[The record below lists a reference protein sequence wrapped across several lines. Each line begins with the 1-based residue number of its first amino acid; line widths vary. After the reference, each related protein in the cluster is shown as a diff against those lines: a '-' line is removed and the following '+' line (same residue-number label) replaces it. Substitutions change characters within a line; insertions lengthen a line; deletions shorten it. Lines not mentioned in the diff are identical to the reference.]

1 MPFLILF
8 IIPALVGMIAF
19 RFSSGITPKEFALQM
34 VAQAVVA
41 GLSVWA
47 IYSANTSDTEVLNG
61 VVVSKRKVRV
71 HCEHSY
77 KCHCHTVCSGTG
89 KKRSCHEKCSICY
102 EHPFDYEWQ
111 VYSSIDRSS
120 EIDRVDR
127 QGLDEPPRWTVARV
141 GEPYSAEHGYTNY
154 LKAAPGS
161 LFRRQGL
168 AEKYEG
174 NLPDF
179 PAQVTDYYRY
189 QPLVL
194 VNGARVDS
202 VGVWNQGLAE
212 MNGRLGSRKQVDIVL
227 VLVRDLPQEYF
238 YALEQVWIGGKQNS
252 VVLVI
257 GVNAALMPQWA
268 TVMSWTTNEMLKV
281 FLRDVVMD
289 IPVLDRE
296 VLFRRLE
303 QSVNDYYQRKP
314 MSDFEYLASSIA
326 PTPTQWGISMV
337 VGLLVCIG
345 LSWVMHRYDVFGD
358 EDFGRF

>member
-1 MPFLILF
+1 MPFLVLF

-19 RFSSGITPKEFALQM
+19 RFSSGITRKEFALQM

-47 IYSANTSDTEVLNG
+47 IYSANTSDTEILNG
-61 VVVSKRKVRV
+61 VVLSKKHVRV
-71 HCEHSY
+71 RCQHSY
-77 KCHCHTVCSGTG
+77 DCNCHTVCSGSG
-89 KKRSCHEKCSICY
+89 KKRSCHKKCSTCY
-102 EHPFDYEWQ
+102 HHPFDYEWQ
-111 VYSSIDRSS
+111 VYSSIEHTSV
-120 EIDRVDR
+120 INKVDW
-127 QGLDEPPRWTVARV
+127 QGVAEPERWTVARV
-141 GEPYSAEHGYTNY
+141 GEPYSAEHEYTNY
-154 LKAAPGS
+154 IKAAPGS

-168 AEKYEG
+168 TDKYAG

-179 PAQVTDYYRY
+179 PAKVTDYYRY

-202 VGVWNQGLAE
+202 IGAWNLGLAE
-212 MNGRLGSRKQVDIVL
+212 MNGRLGARKQVDIVL

-238 YALEQVWIGGKQNS
+238 YALDQAWIGGKQNS

-268 TVMSWTTNEMLKV
+268 AVMSWTTNEMLKV
-281 FLRDVVMD
+281 YLRDVVMD

-303 QSVNDYYQRKP
+303 QSVLAYYERKP

-326 PTPTQWGISMV
+326 PTPAQWATSMV
-337 VGLLVCIG
+337 VGLLVCLG
-345 LSWVMHRYDVFGD
+345 LSWVMHKYDVFGD
-358 EDFGRF
+358 ENFGRF